1 MRRQVV
7 KREADLQIISSW
19 IGEGAR
25 VLDMGCGR
33 GIFLEHLRQT
43 KGCYAMGVD
52 SSFEKI
58 LGCVKRGVP
67 AYHGDIEEMLA
78 AFPDGFFDWVVCSRT
93 LQELER
99 PKEVITQ
106 ALRVG
111 ERFAV
116 GFVNYGFW
124 ANRLSYFMSGRRVRN
139 EVFPHRWE
147 TSRPANP
154 LSVDDFEE
162 FCTHNHLKVTRRCY
176 LGADWRQECRLLPNL
191 RAGYVLYELTK

>member
-1 MRRQVV
+1 MKRQAV

-25 VLDMGCGR
+25 VLDLGCGR
-33 GIFLEHLRQT
+33 GVFLEHLRQS
-43 KGCYAMGVD
+43 KGCYAVGVD

-58 LGCVKRGVP
+58 LGCVKRGVS
-67 AYHGDIEEMLA
+67 AYHGDIESMLKV
-78 AFPDGFFDWVVCSRT
+78 FPDGFFDWVVCSRT
-93 LQELER
+93 LQELEN

-106 ALRVG
+106 ALRAG
-111 ERFAV
+111 KHFAV

-124 ANRLSYFMSGRRVRN
+124 ANRTAHLLYGRRVRN

-147 TSRPANP
+147 TNRPSNP

-162 FCTHNHLKVTRRCY
+162 FCAHNHLTITRRHY
-176 LGADWRQECRLLPNL
+176 LAGDWKSPCRVLPNL
-191 RAGYVLYELTK
+191 RAGYVLFEVTK